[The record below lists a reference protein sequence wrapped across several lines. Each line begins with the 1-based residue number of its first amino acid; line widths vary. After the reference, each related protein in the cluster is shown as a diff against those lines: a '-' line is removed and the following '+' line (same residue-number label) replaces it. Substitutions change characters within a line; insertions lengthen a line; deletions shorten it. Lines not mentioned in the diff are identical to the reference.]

1 MSEGVKDGIREDA
14 TRCVWWL
21 TLLFSLSPTA
31 QNFGVALDCPVSS
44 GDDSASI
51 RTANVNAETTV
62 SLAFAPLLSVKDL
75 ED

>member
-1 MSEGVKDGIREDA
+1 VSEGVKDGTREDA

-21 TLLFSLSPTA
+21 TLLFFLSPTA
-31 QNFGVALDCPVSS
+31 QNFGVALNCLVSS

-51 RTANVNAETTV
+51 RTANAETTV